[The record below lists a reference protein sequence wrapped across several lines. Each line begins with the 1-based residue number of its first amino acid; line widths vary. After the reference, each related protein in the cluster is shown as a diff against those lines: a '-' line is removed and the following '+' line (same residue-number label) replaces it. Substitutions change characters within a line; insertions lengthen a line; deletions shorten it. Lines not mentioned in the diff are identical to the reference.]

1 MKNEKI
7 NYFALKFEQFTGDCK
22 NTSKQINNI
31 IDKRNINNINEND
44 FTHET
49 KHDIDNVVNNS
60 YFVNDFTHETK
71 HDIDNVVNNS
81 YLVEFLKKQI

>member
-22 NTSKQINNI
+22 NTWKQINNI
-31 IDKRNINNINEND
+31 IDKRNIINNINEND

-60 YFVNDFTHETK
+60 Y
-71 HDIDNVVNNS
+71 
-81 YLVEFLKKQI
+81 LVEFLKNQI